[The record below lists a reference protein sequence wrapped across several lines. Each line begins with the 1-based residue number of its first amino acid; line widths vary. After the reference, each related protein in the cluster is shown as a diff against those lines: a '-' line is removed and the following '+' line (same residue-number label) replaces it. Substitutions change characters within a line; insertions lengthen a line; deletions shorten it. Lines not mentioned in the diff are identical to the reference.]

1 MMRKVIVDSSERL
14 QQVGP
19 TSLIEL
25 EQLKRRMLAR
35 GVDVIDLGR
44 FNPDLPQDVQ
54 LQETMQK
61 QIANPDAF
69 RPASASLHTQFC
81 LEVSRWF
88 ADRFGV
94 RLNPQRSILPT
105 AGVKE
110 AVHHLSLALVN
121 PGDRVGIP
129 DPSYPLYRAATL
141 LAGGEIQPVPL
152 IRANEFLPNLARMDT
167 VKTRPRLLFLNYP
180 HNPTSR
186 PPDRSFYVE
195 LVRWARIHNVIV
207 IQDFAYGEMYYDNEP
222 PISILAIPGAR
233 KVAIE
238 LHSLSF
244 TYNLAGLKLGFA
256 VGHPEILSLL
266 EQAQMRLTSGLSTFA
281 LDTGIC
287 AIKAYD
293 RIASANNKMYVERR
307 DAVAAGLDD
316 LDWTY
321 RRPQA
326 GGFFWVPVPRR
337 RNDERLARRL
347 LSRGRVLIAPGTA
360 FGEEGAGY
368 LRISVGASPQHIRAA
383 FQRMAKLW
391 PQKLT
396 AMRKKWG
403 QSDSKE

>member
-1 MMRKVIVDSSERL
+1 MRKVIVDSSERL

-25 EQLKRRMLAR
+25 EQLKRRMVAR
-35 GVDVIDLGR
+35 GANVLDLGR
-44 FNPDLPQDVQ
+44 FNPDLPQDAQ
-54 LQETMQK
+54 LQETMQRLIV
-61 QIANPDAF
+61 QPDAF
-69 RPASASLHTQFC
+69 RPASASLHEQFR
-81 LEVSRWF
+81 LITSRWF
-88 ADRFGV
+88 AERFGV
-94 RLNPQRSILPT
+94 RLNPKRSILPT

-110 AVHHLSLALVN
+110 AVHHLALALVN

-129 DPSYPLYRAATL
+129 DPSYPLYRAATV
-141 LAGGEIQPVPL
+141 LAGGKIQPVPL
-152 IRANEFLPNLARMDT
+152 TRANEFLPNLARMDSAR
-167 VKTRPRLLFLNYP
+167 TRPRLLFINYP

-207 IQDFAYGEMYYDNEP
+207 IQDFAYGEIYYDNEP
-222 PISILAIPGAR
+222 PMSILAIPGAR

-256 VGHPEILSLL
+256 IGHPEILSLL

-281 LDTGIC
+281 LETGIC
-287 AIKAYD
+287 AIKSYG

-307 DAVAAGLDD
+307 NAVAAGLDD
-316 LDWTY
+316 MGWTY
-321 RRPQA
+321 RSPQA

-347 LSRGRVLIAPGTA
+347 LSRARVLIAPGSA
-360 FGEEGAGY
+360 FGETGAGY
-368 LRISVGASPQHIRAA
+368 LRFSVSTSPIHIRDA
-383 FQRMAKLW
+383 FKRMAKLW
-391 PQKLT
+391 PQRLKT
-396 AMRKKWG
+396 MRKTWG
-403 QSDSKE
+403 PSDSKE